1 VLGLFSSGGVGGPL
15 LLWLLYMLPPSL
27 IVAAVALRRVR
38 AVGPFLAPGVFV
50 VGVGFMIWPW
60 LALAMATA
68 GASLELATGLAIAL
82 IGLAAAAALL
92 LVPLAAW
99 RHRRKASSDQSA
111 LVDQWWLLFALTQCL
126 FTPQLGWPAL
136 ALLLPYLGY
145 LAVLRA
151 GRARGYRSALRQ
163 QPRSL
168 LLLRVFG
175 ARGRSERLLR
185 QVSAYWRYVGSVEL
199 IAGTDL
205 ASAALEPHEFLD
217 FIRGSLSR
225 QFIGDVAELNQQLHQ
240 LDRQPDRDG
249 RFRINQFF
257 CHANIW
263 QQTVEALAADADVIL
278 VDLRGLREDND
289 GVAYELTMLARLGAL
304 GRTVGLV
311 DQTTDRTF
319 LGRVLSSTPAPSGH
333 TPLRTVE
340 TDGHAVGPAQLLRH
354 LETARPQP
362 RPRAGS

>member
-1 VLGLFSSGGVGGPL
+1 
-15 LLWLLYMLPPSL
+15 M
-27 IVAAVALRRVR
+27 
-38 AVGPFLAPGVFV
+38 
-50 VGVGFMIWPW
+50 
-60 LALAMATA
+60 
-68 GASLELATGLAIAL
+68 
-82 IGLAAAAALL
+82 
-92 LVPLAAW
+92 PLAAW

-225 QFIGDVAELNQQLHQ
+225 QFIGDE
-240 LDRQPDRDG
+240 
-249 RFRINQFF
+249 
-257 CHANIW
+257 
-263 QQTVEALAADADVIL
+263 
-278 VDLRGLREDND
+278 
-289 GVAYELTMLARLGAL
+289 
-304 GRTVGLV
+304 
-311 DQTTDRTF
+311 
-319 LGRVLSSTPAPSGH
+319 PS
-333 TPLRTVE
+333 
-340 TDGHAVGPAQLLRH
+340 
-354 LETARPQP
+354 
-362 RPRAGS
+362 